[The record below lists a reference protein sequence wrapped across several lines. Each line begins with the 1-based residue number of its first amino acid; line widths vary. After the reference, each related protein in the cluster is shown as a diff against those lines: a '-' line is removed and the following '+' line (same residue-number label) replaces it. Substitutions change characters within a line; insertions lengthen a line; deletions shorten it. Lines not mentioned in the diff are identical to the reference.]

1 MPKLID
7 HEHRK
12 EEIAEAVWR
21 VILREGVAAVSVRTV
36 AGEAGLAVGSV
47 RHVFP
52 SKAELL
58 EFSMALV
65 HERARLR
72 IQRHVGLR
80 DPRRIAESVLHEFLP
95 LDDTRRAEMELD
107 VAIIAEMP
115 AHQGLRVIREKAHQG
130 IREACRSVLV
140 HLQDTGGVRPD
151 ADLDLE
157 TVRLHALVD
166 GLALHGLVDDGDRK
180 AVRARI
186 VRVLAE
192 HLDSLRPP
200 ADQGS

>member
-12 EEIAEAVWR
+12 EEIAESVWR

-36 AGEAGLAVGSV
+36 AAEAGLAVGSV

-72 IQRHVGLR
+72 VQRHIGMH
-80 DPRRIAESVLHEFLP
+80 DPREIAEAVLHEFLP

-115 AHQGLRVIREKAHQG
+115 AHQGLRTIREKAHQG
-130 IREACRSVLV
+130 IRGACHSVLL
-140 HLQDTGGVRPD
+140 HLRDTGEVRPE
-151 ADLDLE
+151 ADLELE
-157 TVRLHALVD
+157 TARLHALVD
-166 GLALHGLVDDGDRK
+166 GLALHGLVDEGDRTV
-180 AVRARI
+180 VRDRT

-200 ADQGS
+200 GQGR

>member
-7 HEHRK
+7 HGHRR

-36 AGEAGLAVGSV
+36 AAEAGLAVGSV

-58 EFSMALV
+58 EFSMSLV
-65 HERARLR
+65 YERARSR
-72 IQRHVGLR
+72 VERHLGLS
-80 DPRRIAESVLHEFLP
+80 DPRALAEHVLHEFLP

-115 AHQGLRVIREKAHQG
+115 AHPGLRAIRDKAHQG
-130 IREACRSVLV
+130 LREACRLVVL
-140 HLQDTGGVRPD
+140 HLRDTGGIRSG
-151 ADLDLE
+151 ADVDLE
-157 TVRLHALVD
+157 TARLHALVD
-166 GLALHGLVDDGDRK
+166 GLALHGLVGAPEQRAAADR
-180 AVRARI
+180 A

-192 HLDSLRPP
+192 HLHSLRPP
-200 ADQGS
+200 GEGR